1 MPSANDPSE
10 RHMRQ
15 TPGPA
20 PHADCPSPGL
30 RSACRRRS
38 NLRAFRTEVAL
49 LVWLLLW
56 SLLPPAAHAESV
68 PTESVATDFVI
79 EGATILTLADGDNRP
94 INGYVLVR
102 DGRIVALGDGAPPEA
117 LLRADPPLAR
127 IDGRERIVMP
137 GFVSGHNHLWQSAFR
152 GIAADGELY
161 PWLEA
166 LHWTY
171 GDHFADGDMYAFTLH
186 GALDQLSRGITTTY
200 SHSQRLGTTEAQYLE
215 SFDAS
220 VAAGHQ
226 FVYAY
231 NANLNQAPDAIERDV
246 AAMVERSRRSAAPGL
261 LGLSMNAVGSH
272 QQDPSKLALEM
283 RLARQYGMTAQIH
296 YLEQHS
302 RRFAERK
309 SWPALLAAGAVG
321 PEISFA
327 HFIHTT
333 DTIISDTASRG
344 GAMIWNP
351 LSNGRLASGLP
362 DILRYQEAG
371 IRVGMGVDGAASA
384 DIADPFENLRMGLYG
399 LRMRHMN
406 AGVMQPIDILRLHT
420 LRTAEVLGVAA
431 ETGSLEPGKRADLLI
446 VDPRFPFTGPVTD
459 VAATLVF
466 ACNAS
471 NIDAV
476 YVGGVL
482 RVTDGTLVGHDTRA
496 LAADVAARVMRL
508 RATATGSL
516 PAPIA
521 TPAAPTPQT
530 GSSR

>member
-1 MPSANDPSE
+1 MRSANDPSKG
-10 RHMRQ
+10 HSHQ
-15 TPGPA
+15 TP
-20 PHADCPSPGL
+20 HL
-30 RSACRRRS
+30 RG
-38 NLRAFRTEVAL
+38 FHTDVAVL
-49 LVWLLLW
+49 FLLL
-56 SLLPPAAHAESV
+56 LLLLPAAHAD
-68 PTESVATDFVI
+68 PAPAQPGATDFVI
-79 EGATILTLADGDNRP
+79 EGATILTLADGDSRP
-94 INGYVLVR
+94 INGYLLVR
-102 DGRIVALGDGAPPEA
+102 KGRIVALGEGAAPDA
-117 LLRADPPLAR
+117 LLQADPPLAR
-127 IDGRERIVMP
+127 IDGRGRIVMP

-161 PWLEA
+161 QWLEA

-220 VAAGHQ
+220 VAAGHH

-231 NANLNQAPDAIERDV
+231 NANLSQAPDAIARDV

-272 QQDPSKLALEM
+272 QHDPSKLALEM
-283 RLARQYGMTAQIH
+283 KLARQYGMTAQIH

-309 SWPALLAAGAVG
+309 IWPTLLAAGAVG
-321 PEISFA
+321 PEVSFA

-371 IRVGMGVDGAASA
+371 VRVGMGVDGAASA

-399 LRMRHMN
+399 LRMQHMN

-420 LRTAEVLGVAA
+420 LRTAEVLGVAD
-431 ETGSLEPGKRADLLI
+431 ETGSLEPGKRADLLL
-446 VDPRFPFTGPVTD
+446 VDPSFPFTGPVTD

-471 NIDAV
+471 NVDAV
-476 YVGGVL
+476 YVAGVL
-482 RVTDGTLVGHDTRA
+482 RVADGIPIGHDMRGLT
-496 LAADVAARVMRL
+496 ADVTARVARL
-508 RATATGSL
+508 RGTATPGADGPL
-516 PAPIA
+516 PLPSHLK
-521 TPAAPTPQT
+521 PQT
-530 GSSR
+530 GSNR